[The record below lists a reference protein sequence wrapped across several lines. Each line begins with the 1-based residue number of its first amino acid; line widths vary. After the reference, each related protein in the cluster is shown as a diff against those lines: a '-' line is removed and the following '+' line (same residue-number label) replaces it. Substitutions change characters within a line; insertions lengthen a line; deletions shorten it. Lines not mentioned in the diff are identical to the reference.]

1 MHDTAN
7 TGDGSIYLDTK
18 NAAAYL
24 GLKHHRLQDLRVS
37 GGGPRFTKLGRLVRY
52 RKDWLDAWAEAGACQ
67 STAEARE
74 RSQAALTA

>member
-1 MHDTAN
+1 MHDTGTTTENSTA
-7 TGDGSIYLDTK
+7 SYLDTK
-18 NAAAYL
+18 AAATYL
-24 GLKHHRLQDLRVS
+24 GLKAHRLQDLRVS

-74 RSQAALTA
+74 RGVI